1 MKFYKGE
8 ISAIVT
14 RKQMNDCLGPRM
26 VGDWKGSNTGEAWG
40 SGNVH
45 AMTMVGLT
53 RGYACVRTHGA
64 LHTQNRPVNSTSIK
78 L

>member
-1 MKFYKGE
+1 
-8 ISAIVT
+8 
-14 RKQMNDCLGPRM
+14 M